1 MRTKILSVTPLNPL
15 GVTAPLMNKGSQEN
29 GVNAIPCRRYNPSGF
44 SACKTSR
51 KASSPYTGEPRFAL
65 QTPAAPFTQGSRERA
80 PSHSVLNIAVKP
92 AGGGLPSSVMVR
104 RSAKAQH
111 RATFPK
117 GKASLSKNPA
127 QQDFFLCIRLYV
139 IGKEDSNERNPS
151 GVSFVF
157 VQVSLTENE
166 VFRQAGLWRLR
177 AERRGYRRALKKS
190 PGGGF
195 FYQSSSSSCS

>member
-1 MRTKILSVTPLNPL
+1 MRTRILSVTPLNPL
-15 GVTAPLMNKGSQEN
+15 GVPAPLMNKGSREN
-29 GVNAIPCRRYNPSGF
+29 GVNATTCRRYNPSVF

-65 QTPAAPFTQGSRERA
+65 RLARGAQGAAAATAASRRIA
-80 PSHSVLNIAVKP
+80 NACAAVKP
-92 AGGGLPSSVMVR
+92 AEAGCPHPSR
-104 RSAKAQH
+104 CGAAPH

-195 FYQSSSSSCS
+195 FYQSSRSSGS